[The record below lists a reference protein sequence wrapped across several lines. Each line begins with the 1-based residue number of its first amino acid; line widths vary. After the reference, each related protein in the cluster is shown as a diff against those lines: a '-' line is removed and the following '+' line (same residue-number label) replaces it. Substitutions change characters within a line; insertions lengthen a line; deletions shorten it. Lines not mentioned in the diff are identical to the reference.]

1 MADRVT
7 KKQVDAVLQRS
18 TVLDLLHTCGIEP
31 SGIMSN
37 EEDLLAV
44 KRYVQG
50 LQRAVFEMSRPKLL
64 DQPQSRPDWRTCSCS
79 CHSPPGGGFKG
90 SHCTDCW

>member
-7 KKQVDAVLQRS
+7 KKQVDAALQRS
-18 TVLDLLHTCGIEP
+18 TVLDLLHTCGMEP

-44 KRYVQG
+44 KRYVQW

-64 DQPQSRPDWRTCSCS
+64 DEPKCSRCGQYQRNHERHCS
-79 CHSPPGGGFKG
+79 PGCPGVY
-90 SHCTDCW
+90 SETAR